1 MKYGY
6 MVKYNGEYYSAGTEV
21 PVEAETNKGTEV
33 PDEAET
39 NKGTEVP
46 DEAETKS
53 KTSKSKV
60 EKQ

>member
-1 MKYGY
+1 

-33 PDEAET
+33 PVEAET

-46 DEAETKS
+46 VEAETKS

>member
-21 PVEAETNKGTEV
+21 PVEAET
-33 PDEAET
+33 
-39 NKGTEVP
+39 
-46 DEAETKS
+46 KS